1 MPQQQQQNINM
12 SSTMMMN
19 NQSMPMMMNLYDD
32 VNANK
37 DFSKVL
43 TTYIG
48 D

>member
-1 MPQQQQQNINM
+1 M
-12 SSTMMMN
+12 SSSMMN
-19 NQSMPMMMNLYDD
+19 NQSIPMMNLYNDG
-32 VNANK
+32 VNVNK

>member
-1 MPQQQQQNINM
+1 MPQLQQQNISM
-12 SSTMMMN
+12 PSTMMMN

-32 VNANK
+32 VNVNK